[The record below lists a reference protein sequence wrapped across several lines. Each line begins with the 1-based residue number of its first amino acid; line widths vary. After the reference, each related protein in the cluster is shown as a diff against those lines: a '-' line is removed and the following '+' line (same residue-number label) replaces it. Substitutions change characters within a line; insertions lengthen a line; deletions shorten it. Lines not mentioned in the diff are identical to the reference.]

1 MPYAVVLW
9 QKGRFRVGAWMIRAG
24 RGGVYAPSWLERGVV
39 GIGWDFDG
47 ADIAAMDREQ
57 IRAAYCC
64 IHPGDSKGKVAA
76 GVGQVYC
83 FAHDM
88 TTGSTVVMY
97 DPESRLYHLGVIT
110 GSCVAVCDMDG
121 VTYTRD
127 VMWGETAPR
136 DVLSPSSK
144 NSLGGIQTIFA
155 VSDEVMAD
163 LMNAVGDKPST
174 DPGTSLVDDS
184 DATNDDE
191 TLAATYDNGIEL
203 IKDRV
208 NQLDWEDMERL
219 VAGLLKAMGYC
230 ARVMPKG
237 PDGGR
242 DVVAS
247 PDALG
252 LESPR
257 IVAEVKHRKGAMGA
271 PTVRAFIGGLRAG
284 DRGLYVSTGGFTKE
298 ARYEADRAN
307 IPVRLLDLDAF
318 VRHYV
323 EIYDKTDD
331 DTRSILPLTRIWWP
345 A

>member
-1 MPYAVVLW
+1 M
-9 QKGRFRVGAWMIRAG
+9 
-24 RGGVYAPSWLERGVV
+24 
-39 GIGWDFDG
+39 
-47 ADIAAMDREQ
+47 
-57 IRAAYCC
+57 
-64 IHPGDSKGKVAA
+64 
-76 GVGQVYC
+76 
-83 FAHDM
+83 
-88 TTGSTVVMY
+88 
-97 DPESRLYHLGVIT
+97 
-110 GSCVAVCDMDG
+110 
-121 VTYTRD
+121 
-127 VMWGETAPR
+127 
-136 DVLSPSSK
+136 PSSK

-155 VSDEVMAD
+155 VSDEVLAD
-163 LMNAVGDKPST
+163 LEASTGRKPSQAP
-174 DPGTSLVDDS
+174 DEPKDD
-184 DATNDDE
+184 AANDEE

-271 PTVRAFIGGLRAG
+271 PAVRSFIGGLRAG

-307 IPVRLLDLDAF
+307 VPVRLLDLDAF

-323 EIYDKTDD
+323 EVYDRVDD

>member
-1 MPYAVVLW
+1 
-9 QKGRFRVGAWMIRAG
+9 MIRAG
-24 RGGVYAPSWLERGVV
+24 RGGVYASDWLEHGVI

-47 ADIAAMDREQ
+47 ADIAAMNREQ
-57 IRAAYCC
+57 IRAACGLS
-64 IHPGDSKGKVAA
+64 HPGDSKGKVAA
-76 GVGQVYC
+76 GVGQVYR

-88 TTGSTVVMY
+88 TTDSTVVMY

-110 GSCVAVCDMDG
+110 GPCVAVCDMDG

-127 VMWGETAPR
+127 IKWGETAPR
-136 DVLSPSSK
+136 DVFSPSSK

-163 LMNAVGDKPST
+163 LTNAARDKSVVASN
-174 DPGTSLVDDS
+174 DPAIDDN
-184 DATNDDE
+184 DATNDEE

-271 PTVRAFIGGLRAG
+271 PAVRAFIGGLRAG

>member
-1 MPYAVVLW
+1 
-9 QKGRFRVGAWMIRAG
+9 
-24 RGGVYAPSWLERGVV
+24 
-39 GIGWDFDG
+39 
-47 ADIAAMDREQ
+47 MDREQ
-57 IRAAYCC
+57 IRAAYGQA
-64 IHPGDSKGKVAA
+64 HPSDSKGKVAA
-76 GVGQVYC
+76 GVGQVYR

-88 TTGSTVVMY
+88 TTDSTVVMY

-110 GSCVAVCDMDG
+110 GPCVAVCDMDG

-127 VMWGETAPR
+127 VKWGETAPR

-163 LMNAVGDKPST
+163 LMNAAKDKSVVPSN
-174 DPGTSLVDDS
+174 DSAIDDNN
-184 DATNDDE
+184 ATNDEE

-230 ARVMPKG
+230 TRVMPKG

-271 PTVRAFIGGLRAG
+271 PAVRAFIGGLRAG
-284 DRGLYVSTGGFTKE
+284 DRGLYVSTGCFTKE

-307 IPVRLLDLDAF
+307 IPVRLLDMDAF

>member
-1 MPYAVVLW
+1 MN
-9 QKGRFRVGAWMIRAG
+9 
-24 RGGVYAPSWLERGVV
+24 
-39 GIGWDFDG
+39 
-47 ADIAAMDREQ
+47 REQ
-57 IRAAYCC
+57 IRAAYGLS
-64 IHPGDSKGKVAA
+64 HPGDSKGKVAA
-76 GVGQVYC
+76 GVGQVYR

-88 TTGSTVVMY
+88 TTDSTVVMY

-110 GSCVAVCDMDG
+110 GPCVAVCDMDG

-127 VMWGETAPR
+127 VKWGETAPR

-163 LMNAVGDKPST
+163 LTNAARDKSVMASN
-174 DPGTSLVDDS
+174 DPAIDDN
-184 DATNDDE
+184 DATNDEE

-271 PTVRAFIGGLRAG
+271 PAVRAFIGGLRAG

-307 IPVRLLDLDAF
+307 IPVRLLNLDAF

>member
-1 MPYAVVLW
+1 MQYKCVVAIIFH
-9 QKGRFRVGAWMIRAG
+9 QAIRGCIGRT
-24 RGGVYAPSWLERGVV
+24 
-39 GIGWDFDG
+39 
-47 ADIAAMDREQ
+47 
-57 IRAAYCC
+57 
-64 IHPGDSKGKVAA
+64 KTA
-76 GVGQVYC
+76 GVKKKQC
-83 FAHDM
+83 KWRLIA
-88 TTGSTVVMY
+88 SRTVKW
-97 DPESRLYHLGVIT
+97 EKTAL
-110 GSCVAVCDMDG
+110 
-121 VTYTRD
+121 RD
-127 VMWGETAPR
+127 A
-136 DVLSPSSK
+136 LSPASK

-155 VSDEVMAD
+155 VSDEVMSDLEAAGSKPACNNSSAD
-163 LMNAVGDKPST
+163 ADDNA
-174 DPGTSLVDDS
+174 
-184 DATNDDE
+184 ANDEE

-219 VAGLLKAMGYC
+219 VAGMLKAMGYC

-257 IVAEVKHRKGAMGA
+257 IVAEVKHRKGTMGA
-271 PTVRAFIGGLRAG
+271 PAMRSFIGGLRAG

-307 IPVRLLDLDAF
+307 VPMRLLDLDAF

-323 EIYDKTDD
+323 DIYDKAND

>member
-1 MPYAVVLW
+1 M
-9 QKGRFRVGAWMIRAG
+9 GTWMIRAG
-24 RGGVYAPSWLERGVV
+24 RGGVYAADWLERGII
-39 GIGWDFDG
+39 GIGWDFGG
-47 ADIAAMDREQ
+47 ADITGMNREK
-57 IRAAYCC
+57 IRAAYAAA
-64 IHPGDSKGKVAA
+64 HPSESKQKVAA
-76 GVGQVYC
+76 SVGQVYR
-83 FAHDM
+83 FAHCM
-88 TTGSTVVMY
+88 AQGSTVVMY
-97 DPESRLYHLGVIT
+97 DPAERLYHIGVISGPCKPT
-110 GSCVAVCDMDG
+110 SESESL
-121 VTYTRD
+121 TYTRT
-127 VMWGETAPR
+127 VKWGKTALR
-136 DVLSPSSK
+136 DALSPASK
-144 NSLGGIQTIFA
+144 NSLDGIQTIFA
-155 VSDEVMAD
+155 VSDEAMSDLEAAGSKPACNDSSAD
-163 LMNAVGDKPST
+163 A
-174 DPGTSLVDDS
+174 DDN
-184 DATNDDE
+184 ATNDEE

-219 VAGLLKAMGYC
+219 VAGMLKAMGYC

-271 PTVRAFIGGLRAG
+271 PAVRSFIGGLRAG

-307 IPVRLLDLDAF
+307 VPVRLLDLDAF

-323 EIYDKTDD
+323 DIYDKAND

>member
-1 MPYAVVLW
+1 M
-9 QKGRFRVGAWMIRAG
+9 GAWMIRAG
-24 RGGVYAPSWLERGVV
+24 RGGVYASDWLEHGVI

-47 ADIAAMDREQ
+47 ADIAAMNREQ
-57 IRAAYCC
+57 IRAAYGLS
-64 IHPGDSKGKVAA
+64 HPGDSKGRVAA
-76 GVGQVYC
+76 GVGQVYR

-88 TTGSTVVMY
+88 TTDSTVVMY

-110 GSCVAVCDMDG
+110 GPCVAVCDMDG
-121 VTYTRD
+121 VTCTRD
-127 VMWGETAPR
+127 VKWGETAPR

-163 LMNAVGDKPST
+163 LTNAARDKSVVASN
-174 DPGTSLVDDS
+174 DPAIDDN
-184 DATNDDE
+184 DATNDEE

-271 PTVRAFIGGLRAG
+271 PAVRAFIGGLRAG

>member
-1 MPYAVVLW
+1 
-9 QKGRFRVGAWMIRAG
+9 MIRAG
-24 RGGVYAPSWLERGVV
+24 RGGVYASDWLEHGVI

-47 ADIAAMDREQ
+47 ADIAAMNREQ
-57 IRAAYCC
+57 IRAAYGLS
-64 IHPGDSKGKVAA
+64 HPGDSKGRVAA
-76 GVGQVYC
+76 GVGRVYR

-88 TTGSTVVMY
+88 TTDSTVVMY

-110 GSCVAVCDMDG
+110 GPCVAVCDMDG

-127 VMWGETAPR
+127 VKWGETAPR

-163 LMNAVGDKPST
+163 LTNAARDKSVVASN
-174 DPGTSLVDDS
+174 DPAIDDN
-184 DATNDDE
+184 DATNDEE

-271 PTVRAFIGGLRAG
+271 PAVRAFIGGLRAG

>member
-1 MPYAVVLW
+1 M
-9 QKGRFRVGAWMIRAG
+9 GAWMIRAG
-24 RGGVYAPSWLERGVV
+24 RGGVYASDWLEHGVI

-47 ADIAAMDREQ
+47 ADIAAMNREQ
-57 IRAAYCC
+57 IRAAYGLS
-64 IHPGDSKGKVAA
+64 HPGDSKGKVAA
-76 GVGQVYC
+76 GVGQVYR

-88 TTGSTVVMY
+88 TTDSTVVMY

-110 GSCVAVCDMDG
+110 GPCVAVCDMDG

-127 VMWGETAPR
+127 VKWGETAPR

-163 LMNAVGDKPST
+163 LTNAARDKSVVASN
-174 DPGTSLVDDS
+174 DPAIDDN
-184 DATNDDE
+184 DATNDEE

-271 PTVRAFIGGLRAG
+271 PAVRAFIGGLRAG
-284 DRGLYVSTGGFTKE
+284 DRGLYVSTGSFTKE

>member
-1 MPYAVVLW
+1 M
-9 QKGRFRVGAWMIRAG
+9 GAWMIRAG
-24 RGGVYAPSWLERGVV
+24 RGGVYASDWLEHGVI

-47 ADIAAMDREQ
+47 ADIAAMNREQ
-57 IRAAYCC
+57 IRAAYGLS
-64 IHPGDSKGKVAA
+64 HPGDSKGKVAA
-76 GVGQVYC
+76 GVGQVYR

-88 TTGSTVVMY
+88 TTDSTVVMY

-110 GSCVAVCDMDG
+110 GPCVAVCDMDG

-127 VMWGETAPR
+127 VKWGETAPR

-163 LMNAVGDKPST
+163 LTNAARDKSVVASN
-174 DPGTSLVDDS
+174 DPAIDDN
-184 DATNDDE
+184 DATNDEE

-271 PTVRAFIGGLRAG
+271 PAVRAFIGGLRAG

>member
-1 MPYAVVLW
+1 M
-9 QKGRFRVGAWMIRAG
+9 GAWMIRAG
-24 RGGVYAPSWLERGVV
+24 RGGVYAADWLERGII
-39 GIGWDFDG
+39 GIGWDFG
-47 ADIAAMDREQ
+47 GSDIAAMDREK
-57 IRAAYCC
+57 IRAAYAAA
-64 IHPGDSKGKVAA
+64 HPSESKQKVAA
-76 GVGQVYC
+76 NVGQVHR
-83 FAHDM
+83 FAHSM
-88 TTGSTVVMY
+88 VQGSTIVMY
-97 DPESRLYHLGVIT
+97 DPAERLYHIGVIN
-110 GSCVAVCDMDG
+110 GPCKPSG
-121 VTYTRD
+121 ESESLTYTRT
-127 VMWGETAPR
+127 VKWGKTAPR
-136 DVLSPSSK
+136 DVLSPASK

-155 VSDEVMAD
+155 VSDDVMGD
-163 LMNAVGDKPST
+163 LEAASDKPACA
-174 DPGTSLVDDS
+174 PNAADDA
-184 DATNDDE
+184 DDDE

-219 VAGLLKAMGYC
+219 VAGMLKAMGYC

-257 IVAEVKHRKGAMGA
+257 IVAEVKHRKGAIGA
-271 PTVRAFIGGLRAG
+271 PAVRSFIGGLRAG

-307 IPVRLLDLDAF
+307 VPVRLLDLDAF

-323 EIYDKTDD
+323 DAYDKADD

>member
-1 MPYAVVLW
+1 
-9 QKGRFRVGAWMIRAG
+9 
-24 RGGVYAPSWLERGVV
+24 
-39 GIGWDFDG
+39 
-47 ADIAAMDREQ
+47 
-57 IRAAYCC
+57 
-64 IHPGDSKGKVAA
+64 
-76 GVGQVYC
+76 
-83 FAHDM
+83 
-88 TTGSTVVMY
+88 MY

-110 GSCVAVCDMDG
+110 GHCIVACDMDG

-127 VMWGETAPR
+127 VKWGETAPR
-136 DVLSPSSK
+136 DVLLPSSK

-155 VSDEVMAD
+155 VSDDVMAD
-163 LMNAVGDKPST
+163 LMNAVGDKSAA
-174 DPGTSLVDDS
+174 SSSVSAIDDG
-184 DATNDDE
+184 DATNDEE

-271 PTVRAFIGGLRAG
+271 PAVRAFIGGLRAG

>member
-1 MPYAVVLW
+1 MQYKCVVTIIFH
-9 QKGRFRVGAWMIRAG
+9 QAIRGCIGRTKT
-24 RGGVYAPSWLERGVV
+24 
-39 GIGWDFDG
+39 
-47 ADIAAMDREQ
+47 ADVKKKQCKWRLIAS
-57 IRAAYCC
+57 
-64 IHPGDSKGKVAA
+64 HTVKWGKTA
-76 GVGQVYC
+76 
-83 FAHDM
+83 
-88 TTGSTVVMY
+88 
-97 DPESRLYHLGVIT
+97 L
-110 GSCVAVCDMDG
+110 
-121 VTYTRD
+121 RD
-127 VMWGETAPR
+127 A
-136 DVLSPSSK
+136 LSPASK

-155 VSDEVMAD
+155 VSDEAMSDLEAAD
-163 LMNAVGDKPST
+163 SKPACNDSSADADDNA
-174 DPGTSLVDDS
+174 
-184 DATNDDE
+184 ANDEE

-219 VAGLLKAMGYC
+219 VAGMLKAMGYC

-257 IVAEVKHRKGAMGA
+257 AMGA
-271 PTVRAFIGGLRAG
+271 PAVRSFIGGLRAG

-307 IPVRLLDLDAF
+307 VPVRLLDLDAF

-323 EIYDKTDD
+323 DIYDKADD

>member
-1 MPYAVVLW
+1 M
-9 QKGRFRVGAWMIRAG
+9 GAWMIRAG
-24 RGGVYAPSWLERGVV
+24 RGGVYASDWLEHGVI

-47 ADIAAMDREQ
+47 ADIAAMNREQ
-57 IRAAYCC
+57 IRAAYGLS
-64 IHPGDSKGKVAA
+64 HPGDSKGKVAA
-76 GVGQVYC
+76 GVAQVYR

-88 TTGSTVVMY
+88 TTDSTVVMY

-110 GSCVAVCDMDG
+110 GPCVAVCDMDG

-127 VMWGETAPR
+127 VTWGETAPR

-163 LMNAVGDKPST
+163 LTNAARDKSVVASN
-174 DPGTSLVDDS
+174 DPAIDDN
-184 DATNDDE
+184 DATNDEE

-271 PTVRAFIGGLRAG
+271 PAVRAFIGGLRAG

>member
-1 MPYAVVLW
+1 
-9 QKGRFRVGAWMIRAG
+9 MIRAG
-24 RGGVYAPSWLERGVV
+24 RGGAYAADWLERGVI
-39 GIGWDFDG
+39 GIGWDFG
-47 ADIAAMDREQ
+47 GLDIATIDRDG
-57 IRAAYCC
+57 IRTAYAAA
-64 IHPGDSKGKVAA
+64 HPSESKQKVAA
-76 GVGQVYC
+76 NVGQVYR
-83 FAHDM
+83 FAHSM
-88 TTGSTVVMY
+88 TQGSTVVMY
-97 DPESRLYHLGVIT
+97 DPAERLYHIGVIN
-110 GSCVAVCDMDG
+110 GPCVPVSEPEG
-121 VTYTRD
+121 LTYTRT
-127 VMWGETAPR
+127 VEWGKTAPR

-155 VSDEVMAD
+155 VSDCVMAD
-163 LMNAVGDKPST
+163 LEAAGGKLACGDCSAAA
-174 DPGTSLVDDS
+174 DD
-184 DATNDDE
+184 DAANDEE

-219 VAGLLKAMGYC
+219 VAGMLKAMGYC

-271 PTVRAFIGGLRAG
+271 PAVRSFIGGLRAG

-307 IPVRLLDLDAF
+307 VPVRLLDLDAF

-323 EIYDKTDD
+323 DAYDKADD

>member
-1 MPYAVVLW
+1 
-9 QKGRFRVGAWMIRAG
+9 MIRAG
-24 RGGVYAPSWLERGVV
+24 RGGVYASDWLEHGVI

-47 ADIAAMDREQ
+47 ADIAAMNREQ
-57 IRAAYCC
+57 IRAAYGLS
-64 IHPGDSKGKVAA
+64 HPGDSKGKVAA
-76 GVGQVYC
+76 GVGQVYR

-88 TTGSTVVMY
+88 TTDSTVVMY

-110 GSCVAVCDMDG
+110 GPCVAVCDMDG

-127 VMWGETAPR
+127 VTWGETAPR

-163 LMNAVGDKPST
+163 LTNAARDKSVVASN
-174 DPGTSLVDDS
+174 DPAIDDN
-184 DATNDDE
+184 DATNDEE

-271 PTVRAFIGGLRAG
+271 PAVRAFIGGLRAG

>member
-1 MPYAVVLW
+1 M
-9 QKGRFRVGAWMIRAG
+9 GAWMIRAG
-24 RGGVYAPSWLERGVV
+24 RGGVYAADWLERGII
-39 GIGWDFDG
+39 GIGWDFG
-47 ADIAAMDREQ
+47 GSDIAAMNREE
-57 IRAAYCC
+57 IRAAYTAA
-64 IHPGDSKGKVAA
+64 HPSESKQKVAA
-76 GVGQVYC
+76 NVGQVYR
-83 FAHDM
+83 FAHSM
-88 TTGSTVVMY
+88 AQGSTVVMY
-97 DPESRLYHLGVIT
+97 DPAERLYHIGVIN
-110 GSCVAVCDMDG
+110 GPCKPSDEAESL
-121 VTYTRD
+121 TYTRT
-127 VMWGETAPR
+127 VKWGKTALR
-136 DVLSPSSK
+136 DALSPASK

-155 VSDEVMAD
+155 VSDEVMSDLDAAGSKPTGNDGSAD
-163 LMNAVGDKPST
+163 T
-174 DPGTSLVDDS
+174 DDD
-184 DATNDDE
+184 AANDEE

-219 VAGLLKAMGYC
+219 VAGMLKAMGYC

-271 PTVRAFIGGLRAG
+271 PAVRSFIGGLRAG

-307 IPVRLLDLDAF
+307 VPVRLLDLDAF

-323 EIYDKTDD
+323 DAYDKADD

>member
-1 MPYAVVLW
+1 
-9 QKGRFRVGAWMIRAG
+9 MIRAG
-24 RGGVYAPSWLERGVV
+24 RGGVYASDWLEHGVI

-47 ADIAAMDREQ
+47 ADIAAMNREQ
-57 IRAAYCC
+57 IRAAYGLS
-64 IHPGDSKGKVAA
+64 HPGDSRGKVAA
-76 GVGQVYC
+76 GVGQVYR

-88 TTGSTVVMY
+88 TTDSTVVMY

-110 GSCVAVCDMDG
+110 GPCVAVCDMDG

-127 VMWGETAPR
+127 VTWGETAPR

-163 LMNAVGDKPST
+163 LTNAARDKSVVASN
-174 DPGTSLVDDS
+174 DPAIDDN
-184 DATNDDE
+184 DATNDEE

-257 IVAEVKHRKGAMGA
+257 IVAEAKHRKGAMGA
-271 PTVRAFIGGLRAG
+271 PAVRAFIGGLRAG

>member
-1 MPYAVVLW
+1 
-9 QKGRFRVGAWMIRAG
+9 MIRAG
-24 RGGVYAPSWLERGVV
+24 RGGVYASDWLEHGVI

-47 ADIAAMDREQ
+47 ADIAAMNREQ
-57 IRAAYCC
+57 IRAAYGLS
-64 IHPGDSKGKVAA
+64 HPGDSKGKVAA
-76 GVGQVYC
+76 GVGQVYR

-88 TTGSTVVMY
+88 TTDSTVVMY

-110 GSCVAVCDMDG
+110 GPCVAVCDMDG

-127 VMWGETAPR
+127 VTWGETAPR

-163 LMNAVGDKPST
+163 LTNAARDKSVVASN
-174 DPGTSLVDDS
+174 DPAIDDN
-184 DATNDDE
+184 DATNDEE

-271 PTVRAFIGGLRAG
+271 PAVRAFIGGLRAG

-331 DTRSILPLTRIWWP
+331 GTRSILPLTRIWWP

>member
-1 MPYAVVLW
+1 MN
-9 QKGRFRVGAWMIRAG
+9 
-24 RGGVYAPSWLERGVV
+24 
-39 GIGWDFDG
+39 
-47 ADIAAMDREQ
+47 REQ
-57 IRAAYCC
+57 IRAAYGQA
-64 IHPGDSKGKVAA
+64 HPGDSKGKVAA
-76 GVGQVYC
+76 GGGPGFR

-110 GSCVAVCDMDG
+110 GPCVAVCDMDG

-127 VMWGETAPR
+127 VTWGETAPR

-155 VSDEVMAD
+155 VSDDVMAD
-163 LMNAVGDKPST
+163 LMNAAKDKSAVPSN
-174 DPGTSLVDDS
+174 DSAIDDS
-184 DATNDDE
+184 NATNDEE

-271 PTVRAFIGGLRAG
+271 PAVRAFIGGLRAG

-307 IPVRLLDLDAF
+307 IPVRLLDMDAF

>member
-1 MPYAVVLW
+1 MQYKCVVAIIFH
-9 QKGRFRVGAWMIRAG
+9 QAIKGCIG
-24 RGGVYAPSWLERGVV
+24 RT
-39 GIGWDFDG
+39 
-47 ADIAAMDREQ
+47 
-57 IRAAYCC
+57 
-64 IHPGDSKGKVAA
+64 KTA
-76 GVGQVYC
+76 GVKKKQC
-83 FAHDM
+83 KWRLIA
-88 TTGSTVVMY
+88 SRTVKWGKTA
-97 DPESRLYHLGVIT
+97 L
-110 GSCVAVCDMDG
+110 
-121 VTYTRD
+121 RD
-127 VMWGETAPR
+127 A
-136 DVLSPSSK
+136 LSPASK
-144 NSLGGIQTIFA
+144 NSLDGIQTIFA
-155 VSDEVMAD
+155 VSDEVMSDLEAAGSKPACNDSSAD
-163 LMNAVGDKPST
+163 A
-174 DPGTSLVDDS
+174 DDN
-184 DATNDDE
+184 ATNDEE

-219 VAGLLKAMGYC
+219 VAGMLKAMGYC

-271 PTVRAFIGGLRAG
+271 PAVRSFIGGLRAG

-307 IPVRLLDLDAF
+307 VPVRLLDLDAF
-318 VRHYV
+318 VRYYV
-323 EIYDKTDD
+323 GIYDKAND

>member
-1 MPYAVVLW
+1 
-9 QKGRFRVGAWMIRAG
+9 MIRAG
-24 RGGVYAPSWLERGVV
+24 RGGVYASDWLEHGVI

-47 ADIAAMDREQ
+47 ADIAAMNREQ
-57 IRAAYCC
+57 IRAAYGLS
-64 IHPGDSKGKVAA
+64 HPGDSKGKVAA
-76 GVGQVYC
+76 GVGQVYR

-88 TTGSTVVMY
+88 TTDSTVVMY

-110 GSCVAVCDMDG
+110 GPCVAVCDMDG

-127 VMWGETAPR
+127 VKWGETAPR

-163 LMNAVGDKPST
+163 LTNAARDKSVVASN
-174 DPGTSLVDDS
+174 DSAIDDN
-184 DATNDDE
+184 DATNDEE

-271 PTVRAFIGGLRAG
+271 PAVRAFIGGLRAG

>member
-1 MPYAVVLW
+1 
-9 QKGRFRVGAWMIRAG
+9 MIRAG
-24 RGGVYAPSWLERGVV
+24 RGGVYASDWLEHGVI

-47 ADIAAMDREQ
+47 ADIAAMNREQ
-57 IRAAYCC
+57 IRAAYGLS
-64 IHPGDSKGKVAA
+64 HPGDSKGKVAA
-76 GVGQVYC
+76 GVGQVYR

-88 TTGSTVVMY
+88 TTDSTVVMY

-110 GSCVAVCDMDG
+110 GPCVAVCDMDG
-121 VTYTRD
+121 LTYTRD
-127 VMWGETAPR
+127 VKWGETAPR

-163 LMNAVGDKPST
+163 LTNAARDKSVVASN
-174 DPGTSLVDDS
+174 DPAIDDN
-184 DATNDDE
+184 DATNDEE

-257 IVAEVKHRKGAMGA
+257 IVAEVNHRKGAMGA
-271 PTVRAFIGGLRAG
+271 PAVRAFIGGLRAG

>member
-1 MPYAVVLW
+1 M
-9 QKGRFRVGAWMIRAG
+9 
-24 RGGVYAPSWLERGVV
+24 
-39 GIGWDFDG
+39 
-47 ADIAAMDREQ
+47 
-57 IRAAYCC
+57 
-64 IHPGDSKGKVAA
+64 
-76 GVGQVYC
+76 
-83 FAHDM
+83 
-88 TTGSTVVMY
+88 
-97 DPESRLYHLGVIT
+97 
-110 GSCVAVCDMDG
+110 
-121 VTYTRD
+121 
-127 VMWGETAPR
+127 
-136 DVLSPSSK
+136 LSPASK

-155 VSDEVMAD
+155 VSDDVMGD
-163 LMNAVGDKPST
+163 LEAASDKPACA
-174 DPGTSLVDDS
+174 PNAADDA
-184 DATNDDE
+184 DDDE

-219 VAGLLKAMGYC
+219 VAGMLKAMGYC

-271 PTVRAFIGGLRAG
+271 PAVRSFIGGLRAG

-307 IPVRLLDLDAF
+307 VPVRLLDLDAF

-323 EIYDKTDD
+323 DAYDKADD

>member
-1 MPYAVVLW
+1 
-9 QKGRFRVGAWMIRAG
+9 MIRAG
-24 RGGVYAPSWLERGVV
+24 RGGVYASDWLEHGVI

-47 ADIAAMDREQ
+47 ADIAAMNREQ
-57 IRAAYCC
+57 IRAAYGLS
-64 IHPGDSKGKVAA
+64 HPGDSKGKVAA
-76 GVGQVYC
+76 GVGQVYR

-88 TTGSTVVMY
+88 TTDSTVVMY

-110 GSCVAVCDMDG
+110 GPCVAVCDMDG

-127 VMWGETAPR
+127 VTWGETAPR

-163 LMNAVGDKPST
+163 LTNAARDKSVVASN
-174 DPGTSLVDDS
+174 DPAIDDN
-184 DATNDDE
+184 DATNDEE

-271 PTVRAFIGGLRAG
+271 PAVRAFIGGLRAG

-298 ARYEADRAN
+298 ARYEADREN